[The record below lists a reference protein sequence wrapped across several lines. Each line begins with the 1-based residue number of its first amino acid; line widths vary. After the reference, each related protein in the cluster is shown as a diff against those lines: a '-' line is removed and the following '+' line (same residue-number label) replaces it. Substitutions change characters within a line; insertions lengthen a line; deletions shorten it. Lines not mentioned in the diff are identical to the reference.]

1 MENIGY
7 HLQQKHP
14 SIKQRN
20 FNDPPPYPPPA
31 LPKDYRAV
39 SWTKP
44 TFSLKLTGPLTAIDF
59 LRLLG
64 DAVRRES
71 FRVALMVNRITACK
85 DSDKYARYSVG
96 TVRSFEPDAHSV
108 LSFEPDADET
118 AELDTNGVIR
128 LFLHSHDS
136 AESDGEDFDDC
147 DELVNSDDCEAL
159 VDRGATDL
167 EELFWEPTKK
177 TWNAEWSDPYA

>member
-1 MENIGY
+1 
-7 HLQQKHP
+7 
-14 SIKQRN
+14 
-20 FNDPPPYPPPA
+20 
-31 LPKDYRAV
+31 
-39 SWTKP
+39 
-44 TFSLKLTGPLTAIDF
+44 
-59 LRLLG
+59 
-64 DAVRRES
+64 
-71 FRVALMVNRITACK
+71 MVNRITACK

-177 TWNAEWSDPYA
+177 TWNAEWSDPYAWSPFNEQGLLIWLTMKPLFFPSISLITSSGPEYTLSISGARPNPPHRKTAPLHGL